1 MALISCPEC
10 NHQVSDKAL
19 CCPNCGFPIN
29 NISNDQD
36 KSKAN
41 YDIEL
46 VSLSNNANKIKII
59 GNIRGL
65 TGWGLAETKALVDF
79 PPKIILKNL
88 GYDSAINAQK
98 AFSELG
104 AETRLI
110 PISSTNE
117 ASCYSKADSILKNY
131 DDKTIICPHCGSTA
145 VTTGQ
150 RGFSFLTGFLGSN
163 KTVNRCGKCGWT
175 WQPK

>member
-1 MALISCPEC
+1 MALIHCPEC
-10 NHQVSDKAL
+10 NHQISDRAL
-19 CCPNCGFPIN
+19 SCPNCGFPMN
-29 NISNDQD
+29 NATNNQ
-36 KSKAN
+36 KEPKTN

-65 TGWGLAETKALVDF
+65 TGAGLAETKELVDF
-79 PPKIILKNL
+79 PPKTILKNL

-98 AFSELG
+98 AFNELG

-110 PISSTNE
+110 PTSSTNE
-117 ASCYSKADSILKNY
+117 VNSYCKADAILKNY

-150 RGFSFLTGFLGSN
+150 KGFSFWTGFLGSN

-175 WQPK
+175 WEP